1 MKSYKSDTI
10 KKNLIS
16 ALESNLGIVT
26 AACKQAGIAR
36 STYYEWYNSDSEFKK
51 AVDDVSDQTL
61 DFVESKLHE
70 KIKDGDTTSIIFY
83 CKTKGKKRGYVERQ
97 EIKHDADIKSK
108 LIEWK
113 PAKDKE

>member
-1 MKSYKSDTI
+1 MKSDKSDNI
-10 KKNLIS
+10 KKKLID

-26 AACKQAGIAR
+26 TACKQVGVHR
-36 STYYEWYNSDSEFKK
+36 STYYEWYNNDKDFKK
-51 AVDDVSDQTL
+51 AADDVNDQTL

-97 EIKHDADIKSK
+97 EIKHDADVKSK

>member
-1 MKSYKSDTI
+1 MDKVDTI
-10 KKNLIS
+10 KKKLIS
-16 ALESNLGIVT
+16 ALENNLGIVT
-26 AACKQAGIAR
+26 TACKQAGVAR
-36 STYYEWYNSDSEFKK
+36 STYYNWYNNDKDFKK
-51 AVDDVSDQTL
+51 AVDDVDDQTL

-83 CKTKGKKRGYVERQ
+83 CKTKGKKRGYIERQ
-97 EIKHDADIKSK
+97 EIKHDADVKSK

>member
-1 MKSYKSDTI
+1 MNTNSNTI
-10 KKNLIS
+10 KKNLIV
-16 ALESNLGIVT
+16 ALEKSLGIVSS
-26 AACKQAGIAR
+26 ACKEVGCAR
-36 STYYEWYNSDSEFKK
+36 STFYKYYNEDKEFKQK
-51 AVDDVSDQTL
+51 VDDIENYTL

-97 EIKHDADIKSK
+97 EIKHDADVKSK

>member
-1 MKSYKSDTI
+1 MNKVDTI
-10 KKNLIS
+10 KKKLIS
-16 ALESNLGIVT
+16 ALENNLGIVT
-26 AACKQAGIAR
+26 TACKQAGVAR
-36 STYYEWYNSDSEFKK
+36 STYYNWYNNDKDFKK
-51 AVDDVSDQTL
+51 AVDDVDDQTL

-83 CKTKGKKRGYVERQ
+83 CKTKGKKRGYIERQ
-97 EIKHDADIKSK
+97 EIKHDADVKSK

>member
-26 AACKQAGIAR
+26 AACKQAGVHR
-36 STYYEWYNSDSEFKK
+36 STYYDWYNSVSEFKK

-83 CKTKGKKRGYVERQ
+83 CKTKGK
-97 EIKHDADIKSK
+97 
-108 LIEWK
+108 
-113 PAKDKE
+113 